1 MSKPNTSVLEYIPGI
16 FAYSIGAYICTASRV
31 FIWKIASHWSKI
43 WVANAN
49 QGDSQILALTF
60 VITLLLVFGI
70 SVFIWSIASHINY
83 KSTEKSFLAN
93 GSAGIAIAL
102 AISQDDWLN
111 QIAASTTYAS

>member
-1 MSKPNTSVLEYIPGI
+1 MSTKPTNFLECIPGI
-16 FAYSIGAYICTASRV
+16 LAYSIGAYICTASRV

-60 VITLLLVFGI
+60 VLTLLLVFGI
-70 SVFIWSIASHINY
+70 SIFVWSIASHINY
-83 KSTEKSFLAN
+83 KFTEKSFLAN

-102 AISQDDWLN
+102 AVSQDAWLN
-111 QIAASTTYAS
+111 EVAASVTYAS